1 MRRLNYKKIY
11 SKIFQSIDLRTIEER
26 EVFVSLILASD
37 LHGRFHGEPEI
48 VRGVCFPLVE
58 SMTISKVKTAMDS
71 LAQLGM
77 IKYYENTGKKY
88 LMIVNHEEYNPTKDR
103 GAGKS
108 IFPIPADFIDVN
120 NSEELQSSPKLS
132 KVIKS
137 KSELLS
143 TYDFESIYDR
153 YPKKSAKAK
162 CIKKMNETVKND
174 IDYANLNKALTN
186 YIAMVEEDK
195 AKGFEKRA
203 WKDAP
208 TFFNNWND
216 YIDAETETQRTE
228 RLKKEKNEKL
238 EKEMEAKKAK
248 FYAEHP
254 EFKQE
259 ET

>member
-143 TYDFESIYDR
+143 SDFEECWAA
-153 YPKKSAKAK
+153 YPRKEGKAQALK
-162 CIKKMNETVKND
+162 HWNAHPRSKEDMLKAISNYEKD
-174 IDYANLNKALTN
+174 LNKRYFDPIERKKFTQTAGRFFFESWEDWIET
-186 YIAMVEEDK
+186 EEDRKKK
-195 AKGFEKRA
+195 AEDERQKRLA
-203 WKDAP
+203 
-208 TFFNNWND
+208 
-216 YIDAETETQRTE
+216 
-228 RLKKEKNEKL
+228 
-238 EKEMEAKKAK
+238 KEMEDKKAK
-248 FYAEHP
+248 FLAEHP
-254 EFKQE
+254 EYKKE
-259 ET
+259 EDK

>member
-71 LAQLGM
+71 LAQSGM
-77 IKYYENTGKKY
+77 IKYYENSGKKY

-108 IFPIPADFIDVN
+108 IFPIPDNF
-120 NSEELQSSPKLS
+120 EELPNTPKLS

-143 TYDFESIYDR
+143 SYDFESVYDR

-162 CIKKMNETVKND
+162 CIAKMKASVKND
-174 IDYANLNKALTN
+174 VDFANLNKALTN

-195 AKGFEKRA
+195 AKGFDKRA
-203 WKDAP
+203 WKDAQ
-208 TFFNNWND
+208 TFFNNWAD
-216 YIDAETETQRTE
+216 FIDTETEIQRIE

-238 EKEMEAKKAK
+238 EKEMTDKKAK
-248 FYAEHP
+248 FLTEHP
-254 EFKQE
+254 EYKKE
-259 ET
+259 EEK